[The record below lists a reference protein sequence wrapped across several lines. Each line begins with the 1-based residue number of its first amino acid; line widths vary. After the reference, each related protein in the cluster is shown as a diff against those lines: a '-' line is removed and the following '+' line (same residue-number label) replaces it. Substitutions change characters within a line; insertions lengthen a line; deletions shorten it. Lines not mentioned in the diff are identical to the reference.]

1 MTLAGERPLPGFL
14 GPHRLG
20 VGDLSLRVCAIWFS
34 LDVPTSRGP
43 ISKGSKKA
51 VASMH
56 ILVAQTPSHPNP
68 DPLGPARGK
77 GTLSASAPCSPA
89 ARPAHAC
96 CRAELAGEQ
105 GRLMQ
110 PGITTFPQPP
120 PRQYSPPLEARKVC
134 GEREE
139 GRGERGEEEETVG
152 GEERRQKGQTTE
164 ELKREQ
170 GREAGGRRPQG
181 CRSG

>member
-1 MTLAGERPLPGFL
+1 
-14 GPHRLG
+14 
-20 VGDLSLRVCAIWFS
+20 
-34 LDVPTSRGP
+34 
-43 ISKGSKKA
+43 
-51 VASMH
+51 
-56 ILVAQTPSHPNP
+56 
-68 DPLGPARGK
+68 
-77 GTLSASAPCSPA
+77 
-89 ARPAHAC
+89 
-96 CRAELAGEQ
+96 
-105 GRLMQ
+105 MQ